1 MGKAHVLM
9 RKEEIDPQQIE
20 GKVAVV
26 FDVLLA
32 TSTITA
38 ALQKGAT
45 EVVPVL
51 NEAEAHS
58 EAAKR
63 TEGSYLLS
71 GEYGGL
77 TLDGFISPSPLELQ
91 DRVAGKSLVLSTTNG
106 TVAIKKAAAAKKVFA
121 ACLLNGEA
129 VAEAIHRFYENE
141 TLVLVCSGSMERFC
155 LEDFYGAG
163 YFLDCLVGE
172 GETKWELTDSA
183 RAALFFYRGN
193 KADSAE
199 MLGTARVGKMLS
211 GFGKEE
217 DMRYVARRGVYSVIP
232 YFNGKTV
239 VNGHFAETL
248 KDS

>member
-1 MGKAHVLM
+1 MGKIHVLM
-9 RKEEIDPQQIE
+9 RKEEIDPQQIA

-51 NEAEAHS
+51 NEAEALS

-63 TEGSYLLS
+63 TEGSFILS

-77 TLDGFISPSPLELQ
+77 TLDGFISPSPLGLR
-91 DRVAGKSLVLSTTNG
+91 DRVVGKSLILSTTNG
-106 TVAIKKAAAAKKVFA
+106 TVAIKKSAAAEKVFV

-129 VAEAIHRFYENE
+129 VAKAIHRFYENE

-163 YFLDCLVGE
+163 YFLDCLIGE
-172 GETKWELTDSA
+172 DETGWELTDSA

-193 KADSAE
+193 KDSAG

-217 DMRYVARRGVYSVIP
+217 DLRYVARRGVYTVIP

-239 VNGHFAETL
+239 VNGHFAGTL
-248 KDS
+248 KDR